1 MRLRFFLSFRE
12 DFHFIQTLLTAV
24 RHAACRDACLVAG
37 DEILLLLYLCLLPF
51 VCSILLTACS
61 ISYRFNGASIDYEK
75 TKTIQIDNF
84 PIRSAYV
91 WAPMQ
96 SIFQNKLTD
105 IFASQTKLKQV
116 KRNGDLQLAGEI
128 TGFDQYNKGIS
139 SSGYS
144 SQVQLKM
151 TVNVRFVNNKKHT
164 EDFERQFTATADY
177 DATQQLTS
185 VQEELVTQMTK
196 DITDQIF
203 NATVANW

>member
-1 MRLRFFLSFRE
+1 MASTNNTR
-12 DFHFIQTLLTAV
+12 TLL
-24 RHAACRDACLVAG
+24 CFCLT
-37 DEILLLLYLCLLPF
+37 LLCL
-51 VCSILLTACS
+51 SACTV
-61 ISYRFNGASIDYEK
+61 SYRFNGASIDYEL

-105 IFASQTKLKQV
+105 IYANQTKLRQV
-116 KRNGDLQLAGEI
+116 KKNGDLQLAGEI
-128 TGFDQYNKGIS
+128 VGFDQYNKGIS
-139 SSGYS
+139 SDGYS

-164 EDFERQFTATADY
+164 EDFERQFTATTEY
-177 DATQQLTS
+177 DASQQLTA
-185 VQEELVTQMTK
+185 VQEKLVTQMVK
-196 DITDQIF
+196 DLTDQIF

>member
-1 MRLRFFLSFRE
+1 M
-12 DFHFIQTLLTAV
+12 TLLCCV
-24 RHAACRDACLVAG
+24 AC
-37 DEILLLLYLCLLPF
+37 IPSF
-51 VCSILLTACS
+51 K
-61 ISYRFNGASIDYEK
+61 FNGASIDYEK

-96 SIFQNKLTD
+96 SIFQNRLTD
-105 IFASQTKLKQV
+105 IYSSQTKLRQV
-116 KRNGDLQLAGEI
+116 KKNGDLQLAGEI

-151 TVNVRFVNNKKHT
+151 TVNVRFVNNKNHS
-164 EDFERQFTATADY
+164 EDFERQFSATTEY
-177 DATQQLTS
+177 DSSQQLTA
-185 VQEELVTQMTK
+185 VQEDLVTQMVK

-203 NATVANW
+203 NSTVANW